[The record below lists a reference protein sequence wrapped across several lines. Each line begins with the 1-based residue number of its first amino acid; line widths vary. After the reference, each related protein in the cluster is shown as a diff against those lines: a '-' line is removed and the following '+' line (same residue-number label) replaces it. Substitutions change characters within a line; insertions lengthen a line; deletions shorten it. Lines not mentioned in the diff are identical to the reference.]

1 MAFENIVGKDKN
13 VDDFHEGATPGTCI
27 PLDPITFSKFIHKR
41 NIRNSRVCVCVCVCV
56 GGWVWWWGG
65 GEIAIL
71 RYSTDIDFER
81 FENK

>member
-1 MAFENIVGKDKN
+1 MAFENIVGKDEN

-56 GGWVWWWGG
+56 VAGG
-65 GEIAIL
+65 GGGKIAIL
-71 RYSTDIDFER
+71 RYSTDIDFE
-81 FENK
+81 